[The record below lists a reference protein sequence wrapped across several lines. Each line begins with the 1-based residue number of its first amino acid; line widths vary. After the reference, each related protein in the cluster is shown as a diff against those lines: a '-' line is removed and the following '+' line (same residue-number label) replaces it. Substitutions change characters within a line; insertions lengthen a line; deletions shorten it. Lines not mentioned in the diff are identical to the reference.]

1 MQPNSKDGGYPQRS
15 HPEEDHKV
23 KKTGFVA
30 VLFMLIIS
38 MTGDAWT
45 QETAIPKEFVTA
57 ATLTHDDVKTTVG
70 ECLAAQG
77 CKLQTIIGIHQE
89 GNSAKVFV
97 EYSYKSGKK
106 TVVVDL
112 VRFNSGRWYNTS
124 LEGFVMKYVSR

>member
-1 MQPNSKDGGYPQRS
+1 MQPNAKNGGCPPRS
-15 HPEEDHKV
+15 HPEEGHKV
-23 KKTGFVA
+23 KKAGSLA

-38 MTGDAWT
+38 TTGYTWA

-77 CKLQTIIGIHQE
+77 CKLQTVIGIHQE
-89 GNSAKVFV
+89 GNAAKVFV